1 MTIRTHLFK
10 LLATLATL
18 ALVLVAAGC
27 GGDGGGGSSEDA
39 QALLDKAYKTP
50 VNSADVKFDLE
61 AQLDGVE
68 ELKGPLKLSLEGPY
82 KQDSPKDVP
91 VLDWDITATGAGK
104 EFSGGL
110 IVTEDN
116 AFVEYQGD
124 TYEVGTEL
132 FSQFKQQTEQQQQSF
147 TPQGLKAIGF
157 DPTKWLK
164 DPELKDGEDIGGDA
178 TQLVTGDVDVR
189 KVIEDFFE
197 LLSSDAF
204 KQQLQRQGQT
214 APDFSKPS
222 EEDLQ
227 KIEDAIDELKFEAN
241 IDDQDRVRRTLIDG
255 DFTVPE
261 EAGAGELKGGSALF
275 EFVFENVDIDPSIK
289 APTNPKPLNELVEQ
303 FGLGGLGGSTSPGTP
318 GSPPPGV
325 PPGGLQTP

>member
-1 MTIRTHLFK
+1 MKTRTRLLT

-18 ALVLVAAGC
+18 AVVLVGAGC
-27 GGDGGGGSSEDA
+27 GSDGGGGSSEDA
-39 QALLDKAYKTP
+39 QALLDRAYKKQIK
-50 VNSADVKFDLE
+50 SADVKFDIE

-68 ELKGPLKLSLEGPY
+68 ELKGPLKLTLEGPY
-82 KQDSPKDVP
+82 KQDSPDEVP
-91 VLDWDITATGAGK
+91 VLDWDITASGAGK

-116 AFVEYQGD
+116 AFVEYKGES
-124 TYEVGTEL
+124 YEVGTEI
-132 FSQFKQQTEQQQQSF
+132 FSQFKQQTKEQQQSF

-164 DPELKDGEDIGGDA
+164 DPELKDGEDVGGDS

-189 KVIEDFFE
+189 KVIEDFFD

-204 KQQLQRQGQT
+204 KQQLQSQGQT
-214 APDFSKPS
+214 VPDFSKPS
-222 EEDLQ
+222 EEDLE
-227 KIEDAIDELKFEAN
+227 KIEGAIDELKFEAN

-255 DFTVPE
+255 DFTIPE
-261 EAGAGELKGGSALF
+261 EANAGELKGGSVLF
-275 EFVFENVDIDPSIK
+275 DFVLEEVDIDPSIE
-289 APTNPKPLNELVEQ
+289 APSNPKPLNELTEQ
-303 FGLGGLGGSTSPGTP
+303 LGLGALSSGGGTSPSVPAQP
-318 GSPPPGV
+318 GA